1 MIHEKSEKTDFQLS
15 FLFSL
20 SFLSFNVAFCLFL
33 SVVEVVASSSTE
45 AIVVVVYY

>member
-1 MIHEKSEKTDFQLS
+1 MKRVKKLIFS
-15 FLFSL
+15 FRSFSL

-33 SVVEVVASSSTE
+33 SFVGVVASSSTE

>member
-33 SVVEVVASSSTE
+33 SVGVVASSSTE
-45 AIVVVVYY
+45 AIVVVYY